1 MTPPASPDTSVPG
14 ASTPGTSTLAASVP
28 GTSTPDA
35 PVPAAADE
43 PLLIELLTLAQRRLA
58 RDLAARLEAEGCTL
72 DQWRVMRCLTD
83 DAGRS
88 MGDLAQA
95 LLIPQASLS
104 RIVDALTEAGLAYRR
119 QDEQDRRRITAHLS
133 RRGLIRLERLDALA
147 AAHDA
152 AVRTACGTPDPG
164 LLLRHLTGA

>member
-1 MTPPASPDTSVPG
+1 MTPPA
-14 ASTPGTSTLAASVP
+14 TPGTPIP
-28 GTSTPDA
+28 GTVPTGGAAPTPGT
-35 PVPAAADE
+35 VPSGGAAAVGE

-133 RRGLIRLERLDALA
+133 RRGLVRLERLDALA

-152 AVRTACGTPDPG
+152 AVRTACGTTDPG
-164 LLLRHLTGA
+164 RLLRHLTEV

>member
-1 MTPPASPDTSVPG
+1 MTPPATPDTSMPG
-14 ASTPGTSTLAASVP
+14 ASATDTSMPGTSA
-28 GTSTPDA
+28 
-35 PVPAAADE
+35 PAAVDE

-72 DQWRVMRCLTD
+72 DQWRVMRCLID

-152 AVRTACGTPDPG
+152 AVRAACGTPDPG
-164 LLLRHLTGA
+164 RLLRHLTEA

>member
-1 MTPPASPDTSVPG
+1 MTPPATPD
-14 ASTPGTSTLAASVP
+14 
-28 GTSTPDA
+28 TSTPDTSTPA
-35 PVPAAADE
+35 GTNPAASNPAAVDE

-164 LLLRHLTGA
+164 PLLRHLTEV